1 MPSPIKGVAWPLLA
15 IPAMLL
21 LSSPSLAQDKQ
32 TASGNSQTVQGQT
45 PVPIGKT
52 EPSNAYGTDGT
63 RVTTND
69 ENGNAIT
76 VYEYDSKHTLRE
88 VTNYSYHPGTKK
100 IDHKERLYLDA
111 NLSTET
117 RVDEN
122 WAADGSQIDS
132 EIKHYGPHGSTT
144 GGRKRDFVNH
154 KKYVWSP
161 SSQDWV
167 ETVPGGPS
175 TTQEL
180 EEQSGAKGFEKYEE
194 YRAKE
199 QKDHDK
205 WLKAL
210 KDYEEW
216 KKHHPD
222 SSSPS
227 IPVPTTIFLEPTDLG
242 IISPVSIN
250 PGEDSSASIMPAKD
264 ALAYSSVPGL
274 TVTTFTVPMPAEPG
288 LVGDGWFPGLV
299 LCTTAPVNCAPADD
313 GTVAIHIPPGA
324 TALNLEARQAND
336 PYFSFRFDFPITKP
350 SYAGSPYLNGSPM
363 ITSYQNWLKDEL
375 DWAWDDILD
384 IKDELAYT
392 RAHGAPPGYPGG
404 TDAYIGWLLDEL
416 DDAYDDADDI
426 ADELSAQTV
435 HDLALFKAGRAQFLL
450 DNHFYGLF
458 NSPDSLQ
465 REVTFFHGLADYDWR
480 NYTGWTFGTYFT
492 QPFAQVGRLDVIR
505 GPFTGDCSR
514 THISI
519 DQWPVN
525 FIGQDARETYFMLPD
540 WVLPGAHT
548 LDLWQGP
555 LEYKWPIFVMNLT
568 MSIDMPN
575 LHLQTY
581 PQSTKWHLALTGLNG
596 APASYFSAGGFS
608 PDLTS
613 LGSIP
618 KLPQGFQPPN
628 QTSPGQIVVT
638 ATNLST
644 NIISIPQMPGG
655 QQTWVL
661 GAQNIDPSGEF
672 HVDYDASALSH
683 GDFTITGRAVAMVK
697 PIEATPLLP
706 TGEEAPLNESNTS
719 NVSDKTSQQL
729 ADEAKQRYDQAFTD
743 TLNKRNA
750 LRDAWDKIVNSAP
763 KDILLIC
770 NDASFYFDA
779 LDDNWQRAKDAFDR
793 DPSDTNNKAVYQ
805 TSEKRYRAKIAYEK
819 ARENLLDSVDPKL
832 SDAWRRAKGDYDDA
846 LWREGMAKEG
856 WQDAQKA
863 AAEKATN

>member
-1 MPSPIKGVAWPLLA
+1 MPSPIKGIAWPLLA

-21 LSSPSLAQDKQ
+21 LSSPSMAQDKQ
-32 TASGNSQTVQGQT
+32 TASDNSQTAQGQT
-45 PVPIGKT
+45 PAPIGKT

-69 ENGNAIT
+69 ENGNAIM
-76 VYEYDSKHTLRE
+76 VCEYDSKHTLRE
-88 VTNYSYHPGTKK
+88 ITYYSYHPGTKK
-100 IDHKERLYLDA
+100 IDHKERHYLDA
-111 NLSTET
+111 NGFTET
-117 RVDEN
+117 QVDEH

-132 EIKHYGPHGSTT
+132 EIKHYGPRGGTT
-144 GGRKRDFVNH
+144 GGKKRDFVNH

-175 TTQEL
+175 TTQEH
-180 EEQSGAKGFEKYEE
+180 EEQSGAEGFEKYEE
-194 YRAKE
+194 YRAKMK
-199 QKDHDK
+199 KDYDK

-210 KDYEEW
+210 KNYEEW

-242 IISPVSIN
+242 IISPVSVN

-274 TVTTFTVPMPAEPG
+274 TVTTFTVPMPTEPG
-288 LVGDGWFPGLV
+288 LVDDGWYPGLV
-299 LCTTAPVNCAPADD
+299 LCTTNPVNCAAADE
-313 GTVAIHIPPGA
+313 GSFTIHIPPGSSA
-324 TALNLEARQAND
+324 VNIEARQAND

-350 SYAGSPYLNGSPM
+350 SYAGSPYLNGLPM

-375 DWAWDDILD
+375 DWAWDDVLD

-450 DNHFYGLF
+450 DNHYYGLF

-465 REVTFFHGLADYDWR
+465 REVNYFHGLADYDGR

-505 GPFTGDCSR
+505 GPFTGDCGR

-519 DQWPVN
+519 DDWPVN

-548 LDLWQGP
+548 LYLSQGP
-555 LEYKWPIFVMNLT
+555 LEYKWPIFVIEL
-568 MSIDMPN
+568 
-575 LHLQTY
+575 
-581 PQSTKWHLALTGLNG
+581 
-596 APASYFSAGGFS
+596 
-608 PDLTS
+608 
-613 LGSIP
+613 
-618 KLPQGFQPPN
+618 
-628 QTSPGQIVVT
+628 
-638 ATNLST
+638 
-644 NIISIPQMPGG
+644 
-655 QQTWVL
+655 
-661 GAQNIDPSGEF
+661 
-672 HVDYDASALSH
+672 DYVH
-683 GDFTITGRAVAMVK
+683 
-697 PIEATPLLP
+697 
-706 TGEEAPLNESNTS
+706 
-719 NVSDKTSQQL
+719 
-729 ADEAKQRYDQAFTD
+729 
-743 TLNKRNA
+743 
-750 LRDAWDKIVNSAP
+750 
-763 KDILLIC
+763 
-770 NDASFYFDA
+770 
-779 LDDNWQRAKDAFDR
+779 
-793 DPSDTNNKAVYQ
+793 
-805 TSEKRYRAKIAYEK
+805 
-819 ARENLLDSVDPKL
+819 
-832 SDAWRRAKGDYDDA
+832 
-846 LWREGMAKEG
+846 
-856 WQDAQKA
+856 
-863 AAEKATN
+863 